1 MRLKPLILLAL
12 VCGLAPVAL
21 TKDVTVKLSDA
32 PAAVQRIVQAQVA
45 DGTMGDITKDADD
58 EETVFDV
65 DLTAKDG
72 SDRDFSVAQD
82 GTLLSTEVNLNET
95 PDDAQKAIQ
104 SELAGGTLDSIDKN
118 LADFNLSFDVE
129 GTGKDGKDKNF
140 TVADDGT
147 ILSREITLSEAP
159 EAVQKTINE
168 KLEGGK
174 VTSIN
179 ENFDDD
185 GTNFDVSVTASDDLK
200 KSFNVLADG
209 TFASERVPLVDVPPR
224 ARATIKDHIGDGTV
238 LRVDKSFVKER
249 GVDPYDV
256 EGRKD
261 GKPFD
266 FSVGPRGK
274 FLGMDQ

>member
-1 MRLKPLILLAL
+1 MKPLAFLAIF
-12 VCGLAPVAL
+12 CGAVAVAFAH
-21 TKDVTVKLSDA
+21 DDTVKLSDT
-32 PAAVQRIVQAQVA
+32 PAAVQKIIQAQVA
-45 DGTMGDITKDADD
+45 DGTMGDITKNADD

-72 SDRDFSVAQD
+72 SNRDFSVAQD
-82 GTLLSTEVNLNET
+82 GTLLSTEVNLPET
-95 PDDAQKAIQ
+95 PDDAQKTIQ
-104 SELAGGTLDSIDKN
+104 SKLAGATLDNIDKN
-118 LADFNLSFDVE
+118 LADADVSFDVE
-129 GTGKDGKDKNF
+129 GTGKDGKDKKF

-147 ILSREITLSEAP
+147 ILSREITLAEAP
-159 EAVQKTINE
+159 DAVQKTINE

-174 VTSIN
+174 VTSID

-200 KSFNVLADG
+200 KSFNVLANG
-209 TFASERVPLVDVPPR
+209 TFASERVPLADVPPR

-238 LRVDKSFVKER
+238 LRVDKSFIKER
-249 GVDPYDV
+249 GVDPYEV

>member
-1 MRLKPLILLAL
+1 MKPFAFLAIF
-12 VCGLAPVAL
+12 CGAAAVAFAH
-21 TKDVTVKLSDA
+21 DDTVKLSDTPA
-32 PAAVQRIVQAQVA
+32 PVQKTIQAQVA
-45 DGTMGDITKDADD
+45 DGKMGGITRSIDD

-72 SDRDFSVAQD
+72 SDRDFSVADD

-95 PDDAQKAIQ
+95 PVATQKTIQ
-104 SELAGGTLDSIDKN
+104 SELSGGSLDSIDRN
-118 LADFNLSFDVE
+118 LADSEISFDVE
-129 GTGKDGKDKNF
+129 GAGKDGKEKHF

-147 ILSREITLSEAP
+147 ILSREVALSDTP
-159 EAVQKTINE
+159 DVVQKTINSR
-168 KLEGGK
+168 LEGGK
-174 VTSIN
+174 VSGID

-185 GTNFDVSVTASDDLK
+185 GTNFDVTVTASDDVK

-209 TFASERVPLVDVPPR
+209 TLASEQIPLADVPPR
-224 ARATIKDHIGDGTV
+224 ARAAIKEHIGDGTV
-238 LRVDKSFVKER
+238 LRVDKSFIKER
-249 GVDPYDV
+249 GVDPFEI